1 MGCELCAW
9 ACPADAI
16 YVEGGDNTEEA
27 RFSPGERY
35 GAIYQINYLRCIG
48 CGLCVEA
55 CPTRSLTM
63 TNFYELADDNR
74 QDLIFTKEQLLAPL
88 LPGMEQPPHPMR
100 LGENEQD
107 YYVQGPTL
115 ARRSMTTGLR
125 CPRPGGGAGPMSLLL
140 LAQDAG
146 LPGGADT
153 GLGEGIAFWILGPVA
168 LAGALGMVFAR
179 NAVHSALCLA
189 GTMLSLGLLY
199 MAQGALFLGFV
210 QIIVYTGA
218 VMMLFLFVLMLVGR
232 DSSDSVVEV
241 LRGQRAAA
249 LLFGVGLAV
258 LLVAAV
264 GRAFTDVTPVGLDAG
279 GANWNGNVPG
289 IGRLIFTKYLFAFE
303 LTSALLIT
311 AALGAMVLAY
321 AQTHAH
327 AKRSQRETVRGTA
340 ARRARPDLPAPRPRG
355 VRHGE
360 LGGRAGAP
368 AGRLDRARVALR
380 DHRPDRRPAGTRAVA
395 GRRARADR
403 PPARDRSGSRHD
415 GSHAD
420 DVEGADR

>member
-1 MGCELCAW
+1 
-9 ACPADAI
+9 
-16 YVEGGDNTEEA
+16 
-27 RFSPGERY
+27 
-35 GAIYQINYLRCIG
+35 
-48 CGLCVEA
+48 
-55 CPTRSLTM
+55 
-63 TNFYELADDNR
+63 
-74 QDLIFTKEQLLAPL
+74 
-88 LPGMEQPPHPMR
+88 
-100 LGENEQD
+100 
-107 YYVQGPTL
+107 
-115 ARRSMTTGLR
+115 
-125 CPRPGGGAGPMSLLL
+125 MSLLL

-289 IGRLIFTKYLFAFE
+289 IGRLIFTTYLFAFE

-327 AKRSQRETVRGTA
+327 AKRSQRETVEARLRGEHDRISPLPGPGVFATA
-340 ARRARPDLPAPRPRG
+340 NSVAVPALLPDGSIAPESLSEIIDRTDVQPAPVPSPDDAHALTGRG
-355 VRHGE
+355 N
-360 LGGRAGAP
+360 
-368 AGRLDRARVALR
+368 
-380 DHRPDRRPAGTRAVA
+380 
-395 GRRARADR
+395 
-403 PPARDRSGSRHD
+403 RSGSRHN

-420 DVEGADR
+420 AVEGADR